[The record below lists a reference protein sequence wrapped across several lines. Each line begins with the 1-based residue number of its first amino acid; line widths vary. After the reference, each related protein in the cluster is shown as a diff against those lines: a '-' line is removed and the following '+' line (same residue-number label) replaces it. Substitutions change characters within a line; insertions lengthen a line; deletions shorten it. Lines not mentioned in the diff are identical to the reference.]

1 MEKRLGVAGSARPN
15 SIVMTEFTFA
25 FTHDATICVEPL
37 QPHHTQSF
45 CPAALLNLI
54 PIERT
59 RAVFQLPH
67 STSNRAN
74 ISPVC
79 WRPPLPPSSISPS
92 QSKARFPSPRRPS
105 PPLPSNRPLARP
117 IRLLHPQCSH
127 PRIPRH
133 PQLRR
138 SLPPRYVLR
147 RAQATPRL
155 PAIRRPQSIPWTVA
169 QNAGYLW
176 HE

>member
-1 MEKRLGVAGSARPN
+1 
-15 SIVMTEFTFA
+15 MTEFTFT
-25 FTHDATICVEPL
+25 FSHDATIWVEPL
-37 QPHHTQSF
+37 KPHHTQSF
-45 CPAALLNLI
+45 CPAGLLILI

-59 RAVFQLPH
+59 RAVFQLTH
-67 STSNRAN
+67 STPNRAN
-74 ISPVC
+74 IHPVRR
-79 WRPPLPPSSISPS
+79 RPPLPPSSISPS
-92 QSKARFPSPRRPS
+92 QNKARFPSSRRPS
-105 PPLPSNRPLARP
+105 PPLPSNRPLPRP
-117 IRLLHPQCSH
+117 IRLLHPKRSH

-155 PAIRRPQSIPWTVA
+155 PALRRPQSIPWTVA
-169 QNAGYLW
+169 ENVGYLW